1 MNNYQYLTSMVA
13 EGDSKALFI
22 ILAFIICIVVALYIY
37 FRFFATSG
45 EEYIEVESEDENGEP
60 YISEDAKYRADWLTV
75 LMNYV
80 ILSYG
85 RMSDEPKISAFK
97 PADGVSVL
105 RITDQK
111 VQFNITVYW
120 FKHKVLLTGF
130 IIPTEGYGDIQTVK
144 YGFKWKGYEVPYT
157 EVDKFLVKFMNVE
170 EKLMLDTIA
179 ENLSQK
185 EVNKLL
191 IQELIHMAVDEEFV
205 FPEDNSMDL
214 MMAAVYGLLGLIPKL
229 KKDTLNEYLTFLS
242 ILITCFAKDYGA
254 DWLQKFFLEPEV
266 IEDLLKQ
273 ISDIKPNDDGA
284 AQTAEE
290 EEEKED

>member
-1 MNNYQYLTSMVA
+1 MSNYQYLTSIVA
-13 EGDSKALFI
+13 EGNSKTFFI
-22 ILAFIICIVVALYIY
+22 ILAFIICVVALYIY
-37 FRFFATSG
+37 FRFFATGG

-85 RMSDEPKISAFK
+85 KMSDEPKISAFK

-130 IIPTEGYGDIQTVK
+130 VIPIEGYGDIQTVK

-157 EVDKFLVKFMNVE
+157 EVDKFLAKFMNVE
-170 EKLMLDTIA
+170 EKLILDTIA

-214 MMAAVYGLLGLIPKL
+214 MVAVVYGLLRLIPKL

-284 AQTAEE
+284 APTAEE
-290 EEEKED
+290 EEED

>member
-1 MNNYQYLTSMVA
+1 MSIYQYLTSIVT
-13 EGDSKALFI
+13 EGNSKTFFI
-22 ILAFIICIVVALYIY
+22 ILAFIICVVALYIY
-37 FRFFATSG
+37 FRFFATGG
-45 EEYIEVESEDENGEP
+45 EEYIEVESEDENGEL
-60 YISEDAKYRADWLTV
+60 YIPEDTKYRADWLTV

-85 RMSDEPKISAFK
+85 KMSDEPKISAFK

-130 IIPTEGYGDIQTVK
+130 VMPIEGYGDIQTVK

-157 EVDKFLVKFMNVE
+157 EVDKFLAKFMNVE
-170 EKLMLDTIA
+170 EKLMLDKIA

-205 FPEDNSMDL
+205 FPEDDSMDL
-214 MMAAVYGLLGLIPKL
+214 MVAVVYGLLRLIPKL
-229 KKDTLNEYLTFLS
+229 KKDALNEYLAFLS

-273 ISDIKPNDDGA
+273 INGVKPNDDGA
-284 AQTAEE
+284 APTAEE
-290 EEEKED
+290 EEED

>member
-1 MNNYQYLTSMVA
+1 MSNYQYLTSIVA
-13 EGDSKALFI
+13 EGNSKTFFI
-22 ILAFIICIVVALYIY
+22 ILAFIICVVALYIY
-37 FRFFATSG
+37 FRFFATGG
-45 EEYIEVESEDENGEP
+45 EEYIEVESEDENGEL
-60 YISEDAKYRADWLTV
+60 YIPEDTKYRADWLTV

-85 RMSDEPKISAFK
+85 KMSDEPKISAFK

-105 RITDQK
+105 RITDQR

-120 FKHKVLLTGF
+120 FKHKVVLTGF
-130 IIPTEGYGDIQTVK
+130 IMPIEGYGDIQTVK

-157 EVDKFLVKFMNVE
+157 EVDKFLAKFMNVE
-170 EKLMLDTIA
+170 EKLMLDKIA

-214 MMAAVYGLLGLIPKL
+214 MVAVVYGLLRLIPKL
-229 KKDTLNEYLTFLS
+229 KKDALNEYLAFLS
-242 ILITCFAKDYGA
+242 ILITTFAKDYGA
-254 DWLQKFFLEPEV
+254 DWLQKFSLEQEV
-266 IEDLLKQ
+266 IDDLLKQ
-273 ISDIKPNDDGA
+273 INDDGA

>member
-1 MNNYQYLTSMVA
+1 MSNYQYLTSIAA
-13 EGDSKALFI
+13 EGNNKTFFI
-22 ILAFIICIVVALYIY
+22 ILAFIICVIALYIY
-37 FRFFATSG
+37 FRFFATSR

-60 YISEDAKYRADWLTV
+60 YIPEDAKYRADWLTV

-85 RMSDEPKISAFK
+85 KMSDEPKISAFK

-105 RITDQK
+105 RITDQR

-120 FKHKVLLTGF
+120 FKHKVVLTGF
-130 IIPTEGYGDIQTVK
+130 VMPIEGYGDIQTVK

-157 EVDKFLVKFMNVE
+157 EVDKFLAKFMNVE
-170 EKLMLDTIA
+170 EKLMLDKIA

-205 FPEDNSMDL
+205 FPEDDSMDL
-214 MMAAVYGLLGLIPKL
+214 MMAVVYGLLRLIPKL
-229 KKDTLNEYLTFLS
+229 KKDALNEYLAFLS
-242 ILITCFAKDYGA
+242 ILITTFAKDYGA
-254 DWLQKFFLEPEV
+254 DWLQKFSFEQEV
-266 IEDLLKQ
+266 IDNLLKQ
-273 ISDIKPNDDGA
+273 INDDGA

>member
-13 EGDSKALFI
+13 EGNSKTFFI
-22 ILAFIICIVVALYIY
+22 ILAFIICVIALYIY
-37 FRFFATSG
+37 FHFFATGG
-45 EEYIEVESEDENGEP
+45 EEYMEVESEDENGEP
-60 YISEDAKYRADWLTV
+60 YIPEDTKYRADWLTV

-85 RMSDEPKISAFK
+85 KMSDEPKISAFK

-105 RITDQK
+105 RITDQR

-130 IIPTEGYGDIQTVK
+130 IMPIEGYGDIQTVK

-157 EVDKFLVKFMNVE
+157 EVDKFLAEFMNVE
-170 EKLMLDTIA
+170 EKLMLDKIA

-205 FPEDNSMDL
+205 FPEDDSMDL
-214 MMAAVYGLLGLIPKL
+214 MVAVVYGLLRLIPKL
-229 KKDTLNEYLTFLS
+229 KKDALNDYLAFLS
-242 ILITCFAKDYGA
+242 ILITTFAKDYGA
-254 DWLQKFFLEPEV
+254 DWLQKFSFEQEV
-266 IEDLLKQ
+266 IDDLLKQ
-273 ISDIKPNDDGA
+273 INNIKPNDDGA
-284 AQTAEE
+284 APTAEE
-290 EEEKED
+290 EEDD

>member
-1 MNNYQYLTSMVA
+1 MTYYYHLLTFVN
-13 EGDSKALFI
+13 EYTTPIVLIFI
-22 ILAFIICIVVALYIY
+22 CLILAIFIYSIL
-37 FRFFATSG
+37 RKGATV
-45 EEYIEVESEDENGEP
+45 EYIEDESEDENGEP

-144 YGFKWKGYEVPYT
+144 YGFKWKGYEIPYT

-185 EVNKLL
+185 EANKLL

-205 FPEDNSMDL
+205 FLEDDSMDL
-214 MMAAVYGLLGLIPKL
+214 MVAAVYGLLGLIPKL
-229 KKDTLNEYLTFLS
+229 KKDTLNTYLTFLS
-242 ILITCFAKDYGA
+242 VLITCFAKDYGA

-273 ISDIKPNDDGA
+273 INGVEPNDDGA

-290 EEEKED
+290 EEDE

>member
-1 MNNYQYLTSMVA
+1 MNMYQYLTSMVA

-22 ILAFIICIVVALYIY
+22 ILAFIICVVIALYIY

-45 EEYIEVESEDENGEP
+45 EEYIEVESEDENGKP

-157 EVDKFLVKFMNVE
+157 EVDKFLAKFMNVE
-170 EKLMLDTIA
+170 EKLILDTIA

-205 FPEDNSMDL
+205 FPEDDSMDL
-214 MMAAVYGLLGLIPKL
+214 MVAAVYGLLGLIPKL

-242 ILITCFAKDYGA
+242 ILITCFAKNYGA

-284 AQTAEE
+284 APTAEE
-290 EEEKED
+290 EEED

>member
-1 MNNYQYLTSMVA
+1 MSNYQYLISIVA
-13 EGDSKALFI
+13 EGNSKTFFI
-22 ILAFIICIVVALYIY
+22 ILAFIICVVALYIY
-37 FRFFATSG
+37 FRFFATGG

-60 YISEDAKYRADWLTV
+60 YIPEDTKYRADWLTV

-85 RMSDEPKISAFK
+85 KMSDEPKISAFK

-105 RITDQK
+105 RITDQR

-120 FKHKVLLTGF
+120 FKHKVVLTGF
-130 IIPTEGYGDIQTVK
+130 VMPIEGYGDIQTIK

-157 EVDKFLVKFMNVE
+157 EVDKFLAKFMSVE
-170 EKLMLDTIA
+170 EKLMLDKIA

-205 FPEDNSMDL
+205 FPEDDSMNL
-214 MMAAVYGLLGLIPKL
+214 MMAVVYGLLRLIPKL
-229 KKDTLNEYLTFLS
+229 KKDALNEYLAFLS
-242 ILITCFAKDYGA
+242 ILITTFAKDYGA
-254 DWLQKFFLEPEV
+254 DWLQKFSLEQEV
-266 IEDLLKQ
+266 IDDLLKQ
-273 ISDIKPNDDGA
+273 VNDIKQNDDGA
-284 AQTAEE
+284 APTAEE
-290 EEEKED
+290 EEDD

>member
-1 MNNYQYLTSMVA
+1 MSNYQYLTSIVA
-13 EGDSKALFI
+13 EGNSKTFFI
-22 ILAFIICIVVALYIY
+22 ILAFIICVVALYIY
-37 FRFFATSG
+37 FRFFATGG
-45 EEYIEVESEDENGEP
+45 EEYIEVESEDENGEL
-60 YISEDAKYRADWLTV
+60 YIPEDTKYRADWLTV

-85 RMSDEPKISAFK
+85 KMSDEPKISAFK

-105 RITDQK
+105 RITDQR

-120 FKHKVLLTGF
+120 FKHKVVLTGF
-130 IIPTEGYGDIQTVK
+130 IMPIEGYGDIQTVK

-157 EVDKFLVKFMNVE
+157 EVDKFLAKFMNVE
-170 EKLMLDTIA
+170 EKLMLDKIA

-205 FPEDNSMDL
+205 FPEDDSMDL
-214 MMAAVYGLLGLIPKL
+214 MMAVVYGLLRLIPKL
-229 KKDTLNEYLTFLS
+229 KKDALNEYLAFLS
-242 ILITCFAKDYGA
+242 ILITTFAKDYGA
-254 DWLQKFFLEPEV
+254 DWLQKFSLEQEV
-266 IEDLLKQ
+266 IDDLLKQ
-273 ISDIKPNDDGA
+273 INDDGA

>member
-1 MNNYQYLTSMVA
+1 MSNYQYLTSTVA
-13 EGDSKALFI
+13 EGNSKTFFI
-22 ILAFIICIVVALYIY
+22 ILAFIICVVALYIY
-37 FRFFATSG
+37 FRFFATGG

-85 RMSDEPKISAFK
+85 KMSDEPKISAFK

-105 RITDQK
+105 RITDQR

-179 ENLSQK
+179 ENLSKK

-205 FPEDNSMDL
+205 FPGDNSMDL
-214 MMAAVYGLLGLIPKL
+214 MVAAVYGLLGLIPKL

-284 AQTAEE
+284 APTAEE
-290 EEEKED
+290 EEED

>member
-1 MNNYQYLTSMVA
+1 MSNYQYLTSMVA
-13 EGDSKALFI
+13 GGNSKTFFI
-22 ILAFIICIVVALYIY
+22 ILAFIICVVALYIY
-37 FRFFATSG
+37 FRFFATGG

-85 RMSDEPKISAFK
+85 KMSDEPKISAFK

-105 RITDQK
+105 RITDQR

-120 FKHKVLLTGF
+120 FKHKVVLTGF
-130 IIPTEGYGDIQTVK
+130 IMPIEGYGDIQTVK

-157 EVDKFLVKFMNVE
+157 EVDKFLAKFMNVE
-170 EKLMLDTIA
+170 EKLMLDKIA

-205 FPEDNSMDL
+205 FPEDDSMDL
-214 MMAAVYGLLGLIPKL
+214 MVAVVYGLLRLIPKL
-229 KKDTLNEYLTFLS
+229 KKDALNEYLAFLS
-242 ILITCFAKDYGA
+242 ILITTFAKDYGA
-254 DWLQKFFLEPEV
+254 NWLQKFSFEQEV
-266 IEDLLKQ
+266 IDDLLKQ
-273 ISDIKPNDDGA
+273 INDDGA

>member
-22 ILAFIICIVVALYIY
+22 ILAFIICVVVALYIY

-214 MMAAVYGLLGLIPKL
+214 MVAAVYGLLGLIPKL

-273 ISDIKPNDDGA
+273 ISDIKPNDDGSA
-284 AQTAEE
+284 PTAEE
-290 EEEKED
+290 EEED

>member
-1 MNNYQYLTSMVA
+1 MTYYYHLLTFVN
-13 EGDSKALFI
+13 EYTTPIVLIFI
-22 ILAFIICIVVALYIY
+22 CLILAIFIYSIL
-37 FRFFATSG
+37 RKGATV
-45 EEYIEVESEDENGEP
+45 EYIEDESEDENGEP

-85 RMSDEPKISAFK
+85 KMSDEPKISAFK

-130 IIPTEGYGDIQTVK
+130 VMPIEGYGDIQTVK

-157 EVDKFLVKFMNVE
+157 EVDKFLAKFMNVE
-170 EKLMLDTIA
+170 EKLMLDKIA

-205 FPEDNSMDL
+205 FPKDDSMDL
-214 MMAAVYGLLGLIPKL
+214 MVAVVYGLLRLIPKL
-229 KKDTLNEYLTFLS
+229 KKDALNEYLAFLS
-242 ILITCFAKDYGA
+242 ILITTFAKDYGVN
-254 DWLQKFFLEPEV
+254 WLQKFSLEPEV

-273 ISDIKPNDDGA
+273 INDDGA

-290 EEEKED
+290 EEKED

>member
-13 EGDSKALFI
+13 EGNSKTFFI
-22 ILAFIICIVVALYIY
+22 ILAFIICVIALYIY
-37 FRFFATSG
+37 FHFFATG
-45 EEYIEVESEDENGEP
+45 REEYMEVESEDENGEP
-60 YISEDAKYRADWLTV
+60 YIPEDTKYRADWLTV

-85 RMSDEPKISAFK
+85 KMSDEPKISAFK

-105 RITDQK
+105 RITDQR

-130 IIPTEGYGDIQTVK
+130 IMPIEGYGDIQTVK

-157 EVDKFLVKFMNVE
+157 EVDKFLAEFMNVE
-170 EKLMLDTIA
+170 EKLMLDKIA

-205 FPEDNSMDL
+205 FPEDDSMDL
-214 MMAAVYGLLGLIPKL
+214 MVAVVYGLLRLIPKL
-229 KKDTLNEYLTFLS
+229 KKDALNDYLAFLS
-242 ILITCFAKDYGA
+242 ILITTFAKDYGA
-254 DWLQKFFLEPEV
+254 DWLQKFSFEQEV
-266 IEDLLKQ
+266 IDDLLKQ
-273 ISDIKPNDDGA
+273 INNIKPNDDGA
-284 AQTAEE
+284 APTAEE
-290 EEEKED
+290 EEDD

>member
-1 MNNYQYLTSMVA
+1 MTYYYHLLTFVN
-13 EGDSKALFI
+13 EYTTPIVLIFI
-22 ILAFIICIVVALYIY
+22 CLILAIFIYSILRKGTTV
-37 FRFFATSG
+37 
-45 EEYIEVESEDENGEP
+45 EYIEDESEDENGEP

-105 RITDQK
+105 RITDQR

-157 EVDKFLVKFMNVE
+157 EVDKFLAKFMNVE
-170 EKLMLDTIA
+170 EKLILDTIA

-205 FPEDNSMDL
+205 FPEDDSMDL
-214 MMAAVYGLLGLIPKL
+214 MVAAVYGLLGLIPKL
-229 KKDTLNEYLTFLS
+229 KKDSLLNEYLTFLS

-266 IEDLLKQ
+266 IDDLLKQ
-273 ISDIKPNDDGA
+273 INGVEPNDDGA
-284 AQTAEE
+284 APTAEE
-290 EEEKED
+290 EEED

>member
-22 ILAFIICIVVALYIY
+22 ILASIICIVVALYIY

-45 EEYIEVESEDENGEP
+45 EEYIEVASEDENGEP

-157 EVDKFLVKFMNVE
+157 EVDKFLAKFMNVE
-170 EKLMLDTIA
+170 EKLILDTIA

-191 IQELIHMAVDEEFV
+191 IQELIHMAVDEEFI
-205 FPEDNSMDL
+205 FPEDDSMDL
-214 MMAAVYGLLGLIPKL
+214 MVAAVYGLLGLIPKL

-273 ISDIKPNDDGA
+273 INGVEPNDDGA
-284 AQTAEE
+284 APTAEE
-290 EEEKED
+290 EEDD

>member
-1 MNNYQYLTSMVA
+1 MNIYQSLISMVA

-22 ILAFIICIVVALYIY
+22 ILASIICVVVALYIY

-45 EEYIEVESEDENGEP
+45 EEYIEVENEDENGEP

-157 EVDKFLVKFMNVE
+157 EVDKFLAKFMNVE
-170 EKLMLDTIA
+170 EKLILDTIA

-205 FPEDNSMDL
+205 FPEDDSMDL
-214 MMAAVYGLLGLIPKL
+214 MVAAVYGLLGLIPKL

-266 IEDLLKQ
+266 IKDLLKQ
-273 ISDIKPNDDGA
+273 INGVEPNDDGA
-284 AQTAEE
+284 APTAEE
-290 EEEKED
+290 EEDD

>member
-13 EGDSKALFI
+13 EGNSKTFFI
-22 ILAFIICIVVALYIY
+22 ILAFIICVIALYIY
-37 FRFFATSG
+37 FHFFATGG
-45 EEYIEVESEDENGEP
+45 EEYMEVESEDENGEP
-60 YISEDAKYRADWLTV
+60 YIPEDTKYRADWLTV

-85 RMSDEPKISAFK
+85 KMSDEPKISAFK
-97 PADGVSVL
+97 PKDGVSVL
-105 RITDQK
+105 RITDQR

-130 IIPTEGYGDIQTVK
+130 IMPIEGYGDIQTVK

-157 EVDKFLVKFMNVE
+157 EVDKFLAEFINVE
-170 EKLMLDTIA
+170 EKLMLDKIA

-205 FPEDNSMDL
+205 FPEDDSMDL
-214 MMAAVYGLLGLIPKL
+214 MVAVVYGLLRLIPKL
-229 KKDTLNEYLTFLS
+229 KKDALNDYLAFLS
-242 ILITCFAKDYGA
+242 ILITTFAKDYGA
-254 DWLQKFFLEPEV
+254 DWLQKFSFEQEV
-266 IEDLLKQ
+266 IDDLLKQ
-273 ISDIKPNDDGA
+273 INNIKPNDDGA
-284 AQTAEE
+284 APTAEE
-290 EEEKED
+290 EDD

>member
-22 ILAFIICIVVALYIY
+22 ILAFIICVVVALCIY

-45 EEYIEVESEDENGEP
+45 EEYIEVENEDENGEP

-130 IIPTEGYGDIQTVK
+130 IIPIEGYGDIQTVK
-144 YGFKWKGYEVPYT
+144 YGFKWKGYEVPYI
-157 EVDKFLVKFMNVE
+157 EVDKFLTKFMNVE
-170 EKLMLDTIA
+170 EKLMLDKIA

-205 FPEDNSMDL
+205 FPEDDSMDL
-214 MMAAVYGLLGLIPKL
+214 MVAAVYGLLGLIPKL

-273 ISDIKPNDDGA
+273 INGVEPNDDGA
-284 AQTAEE
+284 APTAEDE
-290 EEEKED
+290 EEH

>member
-1 MNNYQYLTSMVA
+1 MSNYQYLTSIVA
-13 EGDSKALFI
+13 EGNSKTFFI
-22 ILAFIICIVVALYIY
+22 ILAFIICVVALYIY
-37 FRFFATSG
+37 FRFFATGG
-45 EEYIEVESEDENGEP
+45 EEYIEVESEDENGEL
-60 YISEDAKYRADWLTV
+60 YIPEDTKYRADWLTV

-85 RMSDEPKISAFK
+85 KMSDEPKISAFK

-105 RITDQK
+105 RITDQR

-120 FKHKVLLTGF
+120 FKHKVVLTGF
-130 IIPTEGYGDIQTVK
+130 VMPIEGYGDIQTVK
-144 YGFKWKGYEVPYT
+144 YGFKWKGYEVPYI
-157 EVDKFLVKFMNVE
+157 EVDKFLAKFMNVE
-170 EKLMLDTIA
+170 EKLMLDKIA

-205 FPEDNSMDL
+205 FPEDDSMDL
-214 MMAAVYGLLGLIPKL
+214 MVAAVYGLLGLIPKL
-229 KKDTLNEYLTFLS
+229 KKDTLNTYLTFLS
-242 ILITCFAKDYGA
+242 VLITCFAKDYGA

>member
-214 MMAAVYGLLGLIPKL
+214 MVAAVYGLLGLIPKL

-284 AQTAEE
+284 APTAEE
-290 EEEKED
+290 EEED

>member
-22 ILAFIICIVVALYIY
+22 ILAFIICVVVALYIY

-144 YGFKWKGYEVPYT
+144 YGFK
-157 EVDKFLVKFMNVE
+157 
-170 EKLMLDTIA
+170 
-179 ENLSQK
+179 
-185 EVNKLL
+185 
-191 IQELIHMAVDEEFV
+191 
-205 FPEDNSMDL
+205 
-214 MMAAVYGLLGLIPKL
+214 
-229 KKDTLNEYLTFLS
+229 
-242 ILITCFAKDYGA
+242 
-254 DWLQKFFLEPEV
+254 
-266 IEDLLKQ
+266 
-273 ISDIKPNDDGA
+273 
-284 AQTAEE
+284 
-290 EEEKED
+290 

>member
-22 ILAFIICIVVALYIY
+22 ILAFIICVVVALYIY

-105 RITDQK
+105 RITDQR

-157 EVDKFLVKFMNVE
+157 EVDKFLAKFMNVE
-170 EKLMLDTIA
+170 EKLILDTIA

-205 FPEDNSMDL
+205 FPEDDSMDL
-214 MMAAVYGLLGLIPKL
+214 MVAAVYGLLGLIPKL

-273 ISDIKPNDDGA
+273 INGVEPNDDGA
-284 AQTAEE
+284 APTAEE
-290 EEEKED
+290 EEED

>member
-1 MNNYQYLTSMVA
+1 MNMYQYLTSMVA

-22 ILAFIICIVVALYIY
+22 ILAFIICVVIALYIY

-45 EEYIEVESEDENGEP
+45 EEYIEVESEDENGKP

-157 EVDKFLVKFMNVE
+157 EVDKFLAKFMNVE
-170 EKLMLDTIA
+170 EKLILDTIA

-205 FPEDNSMDL
+205 FPEDDSMDL
-214 MMAAVYGLLGLIPKL
+214 MVAAVYGLLGLIPKL

-242 ILITCFAKDYGA
+242 ILITCFAKNYGA
-254 DWLQKFFLEPEV
+254 YWLQKFFLEPEV

-284 AQTAEE
+284 APTA

>member
-13 EGDSKALFI
+13 EGNSKTFFI
-22 ILAFIICIVVALYIY
+22 ILAFIICVVALYIY
-37 FRFFATSG
+37 FRFFATG
-45 EEYIEVESEDENGEP
+45 EEEYIEVESEDENGEL
-60 YISEDAKYRADWLTV
+60 YIPEDTKYRADWLTV

-85 RMSDEPKISAFK
+85 KMSDEPKISAFK

-105 RITDQK
+105 RITDQR

-120 FKHKVLLTGF
+120 FKHKVVLTGF
-130 IIPTEGYGDIQTVK
+130 VMPIEGYGDIQTVK
-144 YGFKWKGYEVPYT
+144 YGFKWKGYEVPYI
-157 EVDKFLVKFMNVE
+157 EVDKFLAKFMNVE
-170 EKLMLDTIA
+170 EKLMLDKIA

-205 FPEDNSMDL
+205 FPEDDSMDL
-214 MMAAVYGLLGLIPKL
+214 MVAVVYGLLRLIPKL
-229 KKDTLNEYLTFLS
+229 KKDALNEYLAFLS
-242 ILITCFAKDYGA
+242 ILITTFAKDYGA
-254 DWLQKFFLEPEV
+254 DWLQKFSFEQEV
-266 IEDLLKQ
+266 IDDLLKQ
-273 ISDIKPNDDGA
+273 INDDGA

>member
-284 AQTAEE
+284 APTAEE
-290 EEEKED
+290 EEED

>member
-1 MNNYQYLTSMVA
+1 MSNYRYLTSIAA
-13 EGDSKALFI
+13 EGNSKTFFI
-22 ILAFIICIVVALYIY
+22 ILAFIICIVALYIY
-37 FRFFATSG
+37 FRFFATGG

-60 YISEDAKYRADWLTV
+60 YIPEDTKYRADWLTV

-85 RMSDEPKISAFK
+85 KMSDEPKISAFK

-105 RITDQK
+105 RITDQR

-120 FKHKVLLTGF
+120 FKHKVVLTGF
-130 IIPTEGYGDIQTVK
+130 IMPIEGYGDIQTVK
-144 YGFKWKGYEVPYT
+144 YGFKWKGYEVPYI
-157 EVDKFLVKFMNVE
+157 EVDKFIDKFINAE
-170 EKLMLDTIA
+170 EKLMLDKIA

-205 FPEDNSMDL
+205 FPEDDSMDL
-214 MMAAVYGLLGLIPKL
+214 MVAVVYGLLRLIPKL
-229 KKDTLNEYLTFLS
+229 KKDALNEYLAFLS
-242 ILITCFAKDYGA
+242 ILITTFAKDYGA
-254 DWLQKFFLEPEV
+254 DWLQKFSLEQEV
-266 IEDLLKQ
+266 IDDLLKQ
-273 ISDIKPNDDGA
+273 INGVEPNDDGA

-290 EEEKED
+290 EEDD

>member
-1 MNNYQYLTSMVA
+1 MNNYQYLTSIM
-13 EGDSKALFI
+13 EGNSKTFFI
-22 ILAFIICIVVALYIY
+22 ILAFIICVIALYIY
-37 FRFFATSG
+37 FHFFATGG
-45 EEYIEVESEDENGEP
+45 EEYMEVESEDENGEP
-60 YISEDAKYRADWLTV
+60 YIPEDTKYRADWLTV

-85 RMSDEPKISAFK
+85 KMSDEPKISAFK

-105 RITDQK
+105 RITDQR

-130 IIPTEGYGDIQTVK
+130 IMPIEGYGDIQTVK

-157 EVDKFLVKFMNVE
+157 EVDKFLAEFMNVE
-170 EKLMLDTIA
+170 EKLMLDKIA

-205 FPEDNSMDL
+205 FPEDDSIDL
-214 MMAAVYGLLGLIPKL
+214 MVAVVYGLLRLIPKL
-229 KKDTLNEYLTFLS
+229 KKDALNDYLAFLS
-242 ILITCFAKDYGA
+242 ILITTFAKDYGA
-254 DWLQKFFLEPEV
+254 DWLQKFSLEQEV
-266 IEDLLKQ
+266 IDDLLKQ
-273 ISDIKPNDDGA
+273 INNIKPNDDGA
-284 AQTAEE
+284 APTAEE
-290 EEEKED
+290 EEDD

>member
-1 MNNYQYLTSMVA
+1 MNNYQYLTSMLA
-13 EGDSKALFI
+13 EGNSKTFFI
-22 ILAFIICIVVALYIY
+22 ILAFIICVVALYIY
-37 FRFFATSG
+37 FRFFATGG
-45 EEYIEVESEDENGEP
+45 EEYIEVESGDENGEP
-60 YISEDAKYRADWLTV
+60 YIPEDTKYRADWLTV

-85 RMSDEPKISAFK
+85 KMSDEPKISAFK

-105 RITDQK
+105 RITDQR

-120 FKHKVLLTGF
+120 FKHKILLTGF
-130 IIPTEGYGDIQTVK
+130 VMPIEGYGDIQTVK

-157 EVDKFLVKFMNVE
+157 EVDKFLAKFMNVE
-170 EKLMLDTIA
+170 EKLMLDKIA

-205 FPEDNSMDL
+205 FPEDDSMDL
-214 MMAAVYGLLGLIPKL
+214 MMAVVYGLLRLIPKL
-229 KKDTLNEYLTFLS
+229 KKDALNEYLAFLS
-242 ILITCFAKDYGA
+242 ILITTFAKDYGA
-254 DWLQKFFLEPEV
+254 DWLQKFSLEQEV
-266 IEDLLKQ
+266 IDDLLKQ
-273 ISDIKPNDDGA
+273 INDDGA

-290 EEEKED
+290 EEDD

>member
-1 MNNYQYLTSMVA
+1 MNNYQYLTSIM
-13 EGDSKALFI
+13 EGDSKTFFI
-22 ILAFIICIVVALYIY
+22 ILAFIICIVIALYIY
-37 FRFFATSG
+37 FRFFATGG
-45 EEYIEVESEDENGEP
+45 EEYMEVESEDENGEP
-60 YISEDAKYRADWLTV
+60 YIPEDTKYRADWLTV

-85 RMSDEPKISAFK
+85 KMSDEPKISAFK

-105 RITDQK
+105 RITDQR

-130 IIPTEGYGDIQTVK
+130 IMPIEGYGDIQTVK

-157 EVDKFLVKFMNVE
+157 EVDKFLAEFINVE
-170 EKLMLDTIA
+170 EKLMLDKIA

-205 FPEDNSMDL
+205 FPEDDSMDL
-214 MMAAVYGLLGLIPKL
+214 MVAVVYGLLRLIPKL
-229 KKDTLNEYLTFLS
+229 KKDALNDYLAFLS
-242 ILITCFAKDYGA
+242 ILITTFAKDYGA
-254 DWLQKFFLEPEV
+254 DWLQKFSFEQEV
-266 IEDLLKQ
+266 IDDLLKQ
-273 ISDIKPNDDGA
+273 INNIKPNDDGA
-284 AQTAEE
+284 APTAEE
-290 EEEKED
+290 EEDD

>member
-13 EGDSKALFI
+13 EGNSKTFFI
-22 ILAFIICIVVALYIY
+22 ILAFIICVIALYIY
-37 FRFFATSG
+37 FHFFATGG
-45 EEYIEVESEDENGEP
+45 EEYMEVESEDENGEP
-60 YISEDAKYRADWLTV
+60 YIPENTKYRADWLTV

-85 RMSDEPKISAFK
+85 KMSDEPKISAFK

-105 RITDQK
+105 RITDQR

-130 IIPTEGYGDIQTVK
+130 IMPIEGYGDIQTVK
-144 YGFKWKGYEVPYT
+144 YGFKWKGYEVPYI
-157 EVDKFLVKFMNVE
+157 EVDKFLAKFMNVE
-170 EKLMLDTIA
+170 EKLMLDKIA

-205 FPEDNSMDL
+205 FPEDDSMDL
-214 MMAAVYGLLGLIPKL
+214 MVAVVYGLLRLIPKL
-229 KKDTLNEYLTFLS
+229 KKDALNDYLAFLS
-242 ILITCFAKDYGA
+242 ILITTFAKDYGA
-254 DWLQKFFLEPEV
+254 DWLQKFSLEPEV

-273 ISDIKPNDDGA
+273 INDVKQNDDGA

-290 EEEKED
+290 EEDD

>member
-1 MNNYQYLTSMVA
+1 MNNYQYLISIM

-22 ILAFIICIVVALYIY
+22 ILAFIICVVIVLYTY

-45 EEYIEVESEDENGEP
+45 EEYLEVESEDENGEP

-80 ILSYG
+80 ILSYE

-157 EVDKFLVKFMNVE
+157 EVDKFLAKFMNVE

-205 FPEDNSMDL
+205 FPEDDSMDL
-214 MMAAVYGLLGLIPKL
+214 MVAAVYGLLGLIPKL

-266 IEDLLKQ
+266 IKDLLKQ
-273 ISDIKPNDDGA
+273 INGVEPNDDGA
-284 AQTAEE
+284 APTAEE
-290 EEEKED
+290 EEDD

>member
-1 MNNYQYLTSMVA
+1 MSNYQYLTSIVA
-13 EGDSKALFI
+13 EGNSKTFFI
-22 ILAFIICIVVALYIY
+22 ILAFIICVVALYIY
-37 FRFFATSG
+37 FRFFATGG
-45 EEYIEVESEDENGEP
+45 EEYIEVESEDENGEL
-60 YISEDAKYRADWLTV
+60 YIPEDTKYRADWLTV

-85 RMSDEPKISAFK
+85 KMSDEPKISAFK

-130 IIPTEGYGDIQTVK
+130 VMPIEGYGDIQTVK

-157 EVDKFLVKFMNVE
+157 EVDKFLAKFTNVE
-170 EKLMLDTIA
+170 EKLMLDKIA

-205 FPEDNSMDL
+205 FPEDDSMDL
-214 MMAAVYGLLGLIPKL
+214 MVAVVYGLLRLIPKL
-229 KKDTLNEYLTFLS
+229 KKDALNEYLAFLS
-242 ILITCFAKDYGA
+242 ILITTFAKDYGA
-254 DWLQKFFLEPEV
+254 DWLQKFSLEQEV
-266 IEDLLKQ
+266 IDDLLKQ
-273 ISDIKPNDDGA
+273 INGVEPNDDGA

-290 EEEKED
+290 EEDD